1 MRHLHLQMIVVPFLG
16 SRPSALQGF
25 AHFLC
30 AYLAWRAFDRRLSI
44 AGVELRDT
52 IRISSSQAMSS
63 DPSLTYVHALLKGML
78 DAKASD
84 LFISADFPPA
94 MKIDGQMT
102 PVSDAKLTGEHTKAF
117 AYAIMNEKQR
127 KAFEQ
132 DKECN
137 FAIWPKE
144 IGRFRVNVF
153 VQQECVGMVLRTI
166 TTKIPNFDEMGLPT
180 QLKDLMLAKRG
191 LVILVGGTGS
201 GKSTTLAALIDY
213 RNENSRGH
221 IITIEDPVEYVHPSK
236 NCLVTHREVG
246 RDTND
251 WAAALKNTLRQAPDV
266 ILIGEIRDRETMEFA
281 LAFAETGHL
290 CMATLH
296 ANSANQALDRIV
308 NFFPEERHAQLHMDL
323 SLNLRGFVS
332 QRLIP
337 KVGGGR
343 CAAVEI
349 LLNSPLVA
357 DLILKGETGQVKE
370 AMAKSVELG
379 MQTFDQA
386 LFNLAEEGKI
396 TQDDALRNADSLN
409 ELRLRFKLHGKSVS
423 AKQVQG
429 GSFSLSLQEETKPV
443 EEDELELLIKA
454 KAKAAA
460 EMAQK
465 LQKSAAPA

>member
-1 MRHLHLQMIVVPFLG
+1 VNN
-16 SRPSALQGF
+16 
-25 AHFLC
+25 
-30 AYLAWRAFDRRLSI
+30 
-44 AGVELRDT
+44 E
-52 IRISSSQAMSS
+52 QA
-63 DPSLTYVHALLKGML
+63 LTYMHNLLRMML
-78 DAKASD
+78 DKKASD

-94 MKIDGQMT
+94 MKIDGKMT
-102 PVSDAKLTGEHTKAF
+102 PVTQQKLSGEHTRAF
-117 AYAIMNEKQR
+117 ANAMMNEKQR
-127 KAFEQ
+127 AQFAV

-153 VQQECVGMVLRTI
+153 VQQENVGMVLRTI
-166 TTKIPNFDEMGLPT
+166 TTKIPNFDEMGLPK
-180 QLKDLMLAKRG
+180 QLKEVMMAKRG
-191 LVILVGGTGS
+191 LIILVGGTGS

-213 RNENSRGH
+213 RNEHSHGH

-236 NCLVTHREVG
+236 NCLITHREVG

-251 WAAALKNTLRQAPDV
+251 WFSALKNTLRQAPDV

-323 SLNLRGFVS
+323 SLNLRAFVS
-332 QRLIP
+332 QRLVP
-337 KVGGGR
+337 KKGGGR
-343 CAAVEI
+343 CAAIEI

-357 DLILKGETGQVKE
+357 DLILKGETNMVKE

-386 LFNLAEEGKI
+386 LFQLCEEGRI
-396 TQDDALRNADSLN
+396 TEEDALRNADSIN
-409 ELRLRFKLHGKSVS
+409 ELRLRFKLHSKNASTQDS
-423 AKQVQG
+423 
-429 GSFSLSLQEETKPV
+429 SSRIDHLSLHEDEPEEEEETPT
-443 EEDELELLIKA
+443 
-454 KAKAAA
+454 
-460 EMAQK
+460 
-465 LQKSAAPA
+465 APA